1 MRQMIQVVKNKSN
14 FMSYV
19 YQRHIVTRGCRSSI
33 CWGLQLSLF
42 KIYRVRKYDD
52 NKKNWVWT
60 TISEIIYF
68 FLNDHI
74 EFVGKINLKYPE
86 RFLRL
91 QDKSDCLLFDYEIV
105 RTCLN
110 EIQDVVVSESS
121 QVLRW
126 RLEWGAT
133 MLYSTVWEKW
143 RNKSENHCR
152 ESSVQVW

>member
-1 MRQMIQVVKNKSN
+1 
-14 FMSYV
+14 MS
-19 YQRHIVTRGCRSSI
+19 IA
-33 CWGLQLSLF
+33 LSLF
-42 KIYRVRKYDD
+42 EIYRVRKYDD

-74 EFVGKINLKYPE
+74 EFVGKINLKYPV

-91 QDKSDCLLFDYEIV
+91 QDESDCLLFDYEIV

-121 QVLRW
+121 QVLLW

-133 MLYSTVWEKW
+133 LLYERNNETKVKITV
-143 RNKSENHCR
+143 ENHLYKFGNSTGSPAPNWLNKR
-152 ESSVQVW
+152 HRQYFPLRHNR